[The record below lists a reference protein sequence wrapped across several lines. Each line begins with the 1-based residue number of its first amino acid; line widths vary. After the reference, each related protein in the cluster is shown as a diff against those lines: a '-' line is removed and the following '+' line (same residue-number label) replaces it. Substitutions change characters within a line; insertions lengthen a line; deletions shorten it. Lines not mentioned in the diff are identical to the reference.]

1 MQMIAAAGGL
11 RFASLRLPH
20 VYGAHSLLFDQV
32 RHGRIFFP
40 GKGNNLFAHLHVAD
54 AARALIQAAAMRD
67 DAILF

>member
-1 MQMIAAAGGL
+1 MIAAAGGL
-11 RFASLRLPH
+11 RFASLRLSH